1 MVRKPRTVVT
11 SGVFDLIHPGHIF
24 LLRFAKKLAGRDGRL
39 IVVIARDETV
49 YRRKGRKPILSEK
62 DRLRVVGSIRYVDKA
77 VLGFRPL
84 SYEKIIKKY
93 KPDIVVFGYDQG
105 EIMKGFR
112 EEAERRRW
120 RVKIVKA
127 PALMSGRRYSTTT
140 LINKAQNLRIA
151 GKK

>member
-1 MVRKPRTVVT
+1 MVRKPRTVLT

-24 LLRFAKKLAGRDGRL
+24 LLRFAKRLAGRDGRL

-49 YRRKGRKPILSEK
+49 YMRKGRKPILSER
-62 DRLRVVGSIRYVDKA
+62 DRLRVVDSIRYVDKA
-77 VLGFRPL
+77 VLGFRPM

-105 EIMKGFR
+105 EIMRGFR
-112 EEAERRRW
+112 EEAERHRW

-127 PALMSGRRYSTTT
+127 PALMSSRRYSTTT
-140 LINKAQNLRIA
+140 LINRAQSLRVA
-151 GKK
+151 RRR